1 MAFILRKYPNSPK
14 SPNRF
19 GNPPKGVPAPA
30 LPRGRI
36 AEPTAPGGRIVECVT
51 TPRDLLLLSLDLPSE
66 RPVEQGDLSLALAG
80 AELADLLAAGAVA
93 LDGDRIVP
101 APRQKTG
108 DRLLDQAGAAL
119 KERPPYESVEDWLWR
134 RGEGLAVAYIDAM
147 EADGRLTGRRHRW
160 LPARGGRRTPVD
172 SPERREAAE
181 RWASHEPVLTGL
193 AAALGIEAGPG
204 EETAVPDDEALV
216 TVLAA
221 VNDALTELEAVRQRR
236 RIENAAF
243 DNIWRAP

>member
-1 MAFILRKYPNSPK
+1 M
-14 SPNRF
+14 
-19 GNPPKGVPAPA
+19 
-30 LPRGRI
+30 
-36 AEPTAPGGRIVECVT
+36 T
-51 TPRDLLLLSLDLPSE
+51 TPRDLLLLSLDVPSE

-80 AELADLLAAGAVA
+80 AELVDLLAAGAIT

-101 APRQKTG
+101 VPRQDTG

-119 KERPPYESVEDWLWR
+119 KEQPPYESVEDWLWR

-160 LPARGGRRTPVD
+160 MRARGGRTTPVD

-181 RWASHEPVLTGL
+181 RWASHDPVIAGL
-193 AAALGIEAGPG
+193 AAAVGIEAEPG
-204 EETAVPDDEALV
+204 GELAAPDDDALV
-216 TVLAA
+216 TVLAV
-221 VNDALTELEAVRQRR
+221 VNDAVTELEAVRQRR